1 MNDIEAY
8 SKAHEK
14 QHISRQIQKLS
25 YILNKLESRYSI
37 EELNTKDLMALIEAY
52 DRIFRNTT
60 QLLTQLQNDQRKQ
73 RLD

>member
-1 MNDIEAY
+1 MNAIQAY

-25 YILNKLESRYSI
+25 YILNKLESRFDI
-37 EELNTKDLMALIEAY
+37 EQLNTKELEDLIEAY

-60 QLLTQLQNDQRKQ
+60 QLLTQLQNDQKQ
-73 RLD
+73 QGLD